1 MKCEHEGCKER
12 ASGEWRIEG
21 YDPVPVFH
29 FCDEHAAEFGFCTS
43 CGAFIGGTED
53 VFLTGQTG
61 LCFDCYISI
70 KDELEG
76 DERFEGDGD
85 DADFWADEDDYRGD
99 PYADDDSDVE
109 TEQAHRAID
118 IEKRSQVGYDDIPF

>member
-1 MKCEHEGCKER
+1 VKCEQEGCKER

-21 YDPVPVFH
+21 YDPVPVFN
-29 FCDEHAAEFGFCTS
+29 FCDEHAAKFGFCTS

-53 VFLTGQTG
+53 VFLTGQEG

-76 DERFEGDGD
+76 DERFHD
-85 DADFWADEDDYRGD
+85 DEPLHWTG
-99 PYADDDSDVE
+99 ADDDEFLYDYTEGDVGQDGE
-109 TEQAHRAID
+109 I
-118 IEKRSQVGYDDIPF
+118 